1 MSCEENDEVG
11 KMSMAYTLESRE
23 CSDGPFARAMII
35 PSEESPV
42 NSSNKVTSLHVCK
55 GKNHPVH
62 PTSKIMYG
70 PRLDKWSRKAR
81 CENEEEAA
89 AVRETAPASFIGCT
103 ASKKQATARITKC
116 HTREDG
122 APGLGAKRCL
132 ETHVPR
138 NSDRPT
144 AVSFVCPLEKP
155 TACHHSVMEARVD
168 ECGPRTRMVSYP
180 HEDNF
185 SGYMESRNV
194 EDGPAARI
202 MQQSLDTV
210 NETSGY
216 YVAEGGA
223 EEDEGRK
230 LCRTSSGCATNCAK
244 KSKQL
249 QCEGRPAAP
258 RQDVAEGGNDDNSKG
273 RDEYLGMRRF
283 PRGKMCPNYCCK
295 QTVRPKS
302 CMTKYEKDCR
312 KPERRAQPPV
322 CPPSAE
328 RPKTCTDAAQRG
340 KRPEEGVKTYKFL
353 LLPCTIVDK
362 SRMAAAA
369 GAEDCTRPK
378 EKRERLDCG
387 EEKAREKVDECE
399 EEEEIPKISSEELLT
414 RYRDYFSPNTL
425 HRYEVC
431 RSKRNG
437 LQDQCKLPIP
447 RAVIELKMK
456 ELRSGRRKG

>member
-1 MSCEENDEVG
+1 
-11 KMSMAYTLESRE
+11 MSMAYTLESRE

-35 PSEESPV
+35 PSEESAV
-42 NSSNKVTSLHVCK
+42 NNSNKVTSLHVCK

-70 PRLDKWSRKAR
+70 PRLDKWPRKGR
-81 CENEEEAA
+81 CENEEDAG
-89 AVRETAPASFIGCT
+89 RETAPVSLIGCT
-103 ASKKQATARITKC
+103 ASRKQATARITKC
-116 HTREDG
+116 HAREG
-122 APGLGAKRCL
+122 ERGSAPLGAKRCL

-138 NSDRPT
+138 NTDRPT
-144 AVSFVCPLEKP
+144 AVSFVLPLDKP
-155 TACHHSVMEARVD
+155 AACHHSVMEARVD

-210 NETSGY
+210 DGANGY
-216 YVAEGGA
+216 YAAEGMA
-223 EEDEGRK
+223 EEGRK
-230 LCRTSSGCATNCAK
+230 LCRASSGCATSCAK
-244 KSKQL
+244 KQKQL

-258 RQDVAEGGNDDNSKG
+258 LAAKPG
-273 RDEYLGMRRF
+273 DEDSRGKEQCLGMRRF
-283 PRGKMCPNYCCK
+283 PRGKVCPAYCCK
-295 QTVRPKS
+295 PTPRPKS
-302 CMTKYEKDCR
+302 CTTKYDKDCR
-312 KPERRAQPPV
+312 KPEGKPDPPA
-322 CPPSAE
+322 CPPPSAE
-328 RPKTCTDAAQRG
+328 RPKTFTDAHLHP
-340 KRPEEGVKTYKFL
+340 KKPDGVKTYKFL
-353 LLPCTIVDK
+353 LVPCTIVDK
-362 SRMAAAA
+362 TRPPD
-369 GAEDCTRPK
+369 DCTRPK
-378 EKRERLDCG
+378 EKKERLDCG
-387 EEKAREKVDECE
+387 EEREREKVECD
-399 EEEEIPKISSEELLT
+399 EEEIPKISSEELLT

-456 ELRSGRRKG
+456 ELRASRQRK